1 MDVQLYF
8 MAPGQDWAHNVC
20 YDLLTMHRCGQC
32 VDEECAFQAMCLQ
45 PLHLPADAIVTRR
58 RAPSDRGVVV
68 RTCARPTLVEQGRQF
83 GFTTDED
90 LRRHEGVI
98 ASTASHFV
106 TNPPF
111 DKRSQTGYR

>member
-1 MDVQLYF
+1 
-8 MAPGQDWAHNVC
+8 MAPGQDWADNVRH
-20 YDLLTMHRCGQC
+20 DLSTVVQRGHGI
-32 VDEECAFQAMCLQ
+32 DEEHTFQAMFLQ
-45 PLHLPADAIVTRR
+45 PVHLPADAIVARR
-58 RAPSDRGVVV
+58 RAPSDRGVEV
-68 RTCARPTLVEQGRQF
+68 RTCARPSLVEQGRQF
-83 GFTTDED
+83 GITTDED